1 MHEITVVKRRTR
13 VWPIVLT
20 LFLLAIV
27 VLAIMWMT
35 GYLTVGQSGI
45 TLDALL
51 IPIGSPSAYVA
62 RVRDVRLPRT

>member
-35 GYLTVGQSGI
+35 GYLNVGQSGI

-51 IPIGSPSAYVA
+51 IPIGSPPGYVVSGFSGA
-62 RVRDVRLPRT
+62 RT

>member
-20 LFLLAIV
+20 LFLLAII

-35 GYLTVGQSGI
+35 GYLNVGQSGI
-45 TLDALL
+45 TFDALVT
-51 IPIGSPSAYVA
+51 PSGGAPGYV
-62 RVRDVRLPRT
+62 VSG